1 VLLVIAAGLLARSLW
16 ALSHV
21 DPGFRAEHRVTAR
34 ISPNAAVCQQPER
47 CLAFYRELEDRARTL
62 PGVDS
67 AAVVSTLPLGGLVVK
82 RSLRLEGHEPG
93 PGEANPLFWLSAVS
107 SDYFRVMGT
116 PLQAGTT
123 FTPDDLSANRRV
135 AIVSAATARRFW
147 PNTSAVGKQIRF
159 IGETDWRTIV
169 GIVADVRGYD
179 LRNDVPAWID
189 GTIYV
194 PHSQTAT
201 HEDGRIPSEM
211 TLVVRTVSD
220 PSSIGSALAPL
231 VGALSREVAVS
242 DVKSMGAFVAE
253 SVAAPASTTSL
264 FVIFG
269 ALALVLG
276 SIGVYGVLSFLVSK
290 RTREIGVRLAL
301 GAQPGDISRLV
312 LREGAKVGLTGIV
325 CGVAGAFAI
334 SRVLENQLYGV
345 SPVDPVTYAAVA
357 LVVAGVT
364 FAACYVPMRRAMR
377 VDPLVALRNE

>member
-1 VLLVIAAGLLARSLW
+1 
-16 ALSHV
+16 
-21 DPGFRAEHRVTAR
+21 
-34 ISPNAAVCQQPER
+34 
-47 CLAFYRELEDRARTL
+47 
-62 PGVDS
+62 
-67 AAVVSTLPLGGLVVK
+67 
-82 RSLRLEGHEPG
+82 
-93 PGEANPLFWLSAVS
+93 
-107 SDYFRVMGT
+107 
-116 PLQAGTT
+116 
-123 FTPDDLSANRRV
+123 
-135 AIVSAATARRFW
+135 
-147 PNTSAVGKQIRF
+147 
-159 IGETDWRTIV
+159 
-169 GIVADVRGYD
+169 
-179 LRNDVPAWID
+179 
-189 GTIYV
+189 
-194 PHSQTAT
+194 
-201 HEDGRIPSEM
+201 M